1 MMTNEDINSR
11 YDGTIKSPFTGY
23 HETVVNKLH
32 MPYTITTN
40 NSCIEENN
48 FYKVLELAQI
58 LDSNPSSVAER
69 FSKIL
74 AIVYGNY

>member
-1 MMTNEDINSR
+1 
-11 YDGTIKSPFTGY
+11 
-23 HETVVNKLH
+23 

-48 FYKVLELAQI
+48 FYKVLALAQI

-69 FSKIL
+69 VSKIL